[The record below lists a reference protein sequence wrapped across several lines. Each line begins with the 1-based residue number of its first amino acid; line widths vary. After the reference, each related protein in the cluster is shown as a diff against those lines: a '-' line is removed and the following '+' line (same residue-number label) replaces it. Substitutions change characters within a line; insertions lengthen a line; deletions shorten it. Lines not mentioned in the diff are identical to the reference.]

1 MRYTSRP
8 GQCDQLHVE
17 LWWRGQN
24 LAMYAG
30 TYRYNAAP
38 PWENALAG
46 TAVHNTVQID
56 GREQMTRA
64 GRFLWLDWAQASYLP
79 GEKLT
84 AEHKGY
90 ARRGVIHRRSLAYL
104 GPKAWQVVDTL
115 LPEGGRLEQHSAVLN
130 WLLPDLP
137 WELTGTTLRLK
148 TSEGIVRLRVAL
160 ANETT
165 AQTTLQLVRAGKVV
179 AGPGTAPPILG
190 WYSPTYNQK
199 LPALSF
205 RFFIEGVLPLSFA
218 SDWFLP

>member
-1 MRYTSRP
+1 VRYTSRP

-24 LAMYAG
+24 LAMDAG
-30 TYRYNAAP
+30 TYRYSADA

-46 TAVHNTVQID
+46 TAVHNTVQVD

-64 GRFLWLDWAQASYLP
+64 GRFLWLDWAQAGYVP

-84 AEHKGY
+84 AEHTGY
-90 ARRGVIHRRSLAYL
+90 ASHGVRHRRSLAFL
-104 GPKAWQVVDTL
+104 GANHWQVVDTL
-115 LPEGGRLEQHSAVLN
+115 LPEGRRAEQHSAVLH

-148 TSEGIVRLRVAL
+148 SEGGIIRLRVAL

-165 AQTTLQLVRAGKVV
+165 AQTYLQMVRAGKVV
-179 AGPGTAPPILG
+179 AGPGSAPAILG
-190 WYSPTYNQK
+190 WVSPTYNQK
-199 LPALSF
+199 IPALSF
-205 RFFIEGVLPLSFA
+205 RFFIEGVLPLSFS